1 MSVRTGDGNTIAT
14 TREHVGSR
22 SAPRH
27 ITRTC
32 DRHSAVRALGA
43 AQAELRDGPAL
54 SRLDHTGGLGR
65 HEGLKP
71 DDVKQGGLKQLAIE
85 HGAAHAHHGLAR
97 EHELALGDGVDIH
110 LRTKAVQELEEAGF
124 KQGTATRSLKLGQ
137 IRDVLI
143 REPEVLDELPN
154 SAVPHMT
161 AKELPKGASRKN
173 AVKQPCSSTL
183 PLSHRPCAM
192 VSSYRSVFMETSV
205 GLVMSVKA
213 MGRSFPK

>member
-110 LRTKAVQELEEAGF
+110 LRTKAAQELEKAGF
-124 KQGTATRSLKLGQ
+124 EQGTATRSLKLGQ

-143 REPEVLDELPN
+143 REPEVLDELPQL
-154 SAVPHMT
+154 SGAAHDGVHAPKRRL
-161 AKELPKGASRKN
+161 AKERGKATLLTKLAVLPK
-173 AVKQPCSSTL
+173 
-183 PLSHRPCAM
+183 PLGHG
-192 VSSYRSVFMETSV
+192 E
-205 GLVMSVKA
+205 LV
-213 MGRSFPK
+213 